1 MGDRAQYWRHKLD
14 PVAWAMDELRQPL
27 RDKGVER
34 FYPWQE
40 AVLRAPQGAQ
50 QIFLI
55 HRQGGKSM
63 IAAIKCLHAAIF
75 HTRGKGPILI
85 TSPTQR
91 QSGLLFDT
99 IKDLIRDLSDPPGM
113 DEDNKLS
120 CRLTNGARIISLHGE
135 ERTVRGYSN
144 VALLIEDEA
153 SRVKDELFMATEPML
168 IRSGGGRIL
177 MSTPYGKSGHFFRE
191 YMNVEADGSQRP
203 DDLNIWQKITFTVE
217 ENPDM
222 NTPEKLAFL
231 ARAKAMMGR
240 RGYAQE
246 FLCEFVETEDAL
258 FSYEDIMAAMSGEV
272 RPLFGPGEEL

>member
-1 MGDRAQYWRHKLD
+1 
-14 PVAWAMDELRQPL
+14 
-27 RDKGVER
+27 
-34 FYPWQE
+34 
-40 AVLRAPQGAQ
+40 
-50 QIFLI
+50 
-55 HRQGGKSM
+55 
-63 IAAIKCLHAAIF
+63 
-75 HTRGKGPILI
+75 
-85 TSPTQR
+85 
-91 QSGLLFDT
+91 
-99 IKDLIRDLSDPPGM
+99 
-113 DEDNKLS
+113 
-120 CRLTNGARIISLHGE
+120 
-135 ERTVRGYSN
+135 
-144 VALLIEDEA
+144 
-153 SRVKDELFMATEPML
+153 MATEPML